1 METLILNGSTAAVST
16 SARLAGLVQRR
27 LERLDPYSTVGSLDR
42 RLLRLPGLDA
52 DSFTTGALEAD
63 PDVAHLRERLAAAQ
77 AVVLV
82 TPVQH
87 GSYAG
92 ALKNLLDHAP
102 RAALR
107 DKAVLVAATGAT
119 LHTGATACD
128 HLRAVVRSMGGWSVP
143 TQLVAE
149 RAELIVDPPERLTDR
164 VDRAVSQL
172 LQVARLLSPAAA
184 AA

>member
-1 METLILNGSTAAVST
+1 METLILSGSTAAVST
-16 SARLAGLVQRR
+16 SARLAGLIQHR
-27 LERLDPYSTVGSLDR
+27 LERLDPVGTVTALDR

-63 PDVAHLRERLAAAQ
+63 PDVGHIRERLAAAH
-77 AVVLV
+77 AVVLI

-119 LHTGATACD
+119 VHTGATACD

-149 RAELIVDPPERLTDR
+149 RAELIMDPPERLIGR
-164 VDRAVSQL
+164 VDRAASQL
-172 LQVARLLSPAAA
+172 LQMARLLSPAPAVA
-184 AA
+184 